1 MNWLSKAIRRLKG
14 RLFGIEQRKPK
25 TETAKHTAKVIE
37 DEGPTLGLYTSL
49 ERKRDPYF
57 IQIGLDF
64 GTSYS
69 KCVCRDVI
77 TNKAWVHLH
86 PRSQN
91 EELPFLIPS
100 ALVIKNN
107 EICHVEDGAINYPEG
122 GVYHLKNALSL
133 VAKGNLADPL
143 LAVYKRAVQ
152 LKNSIHLPG
161 FIVICTIYF
170 LGGVL
175 GEIRNRIRKR
185 YPDFGSVPEDYV
197 AVNMAIPVEDAQ
209 QEKIRKLFQR
219 VVSESWELAD
229 ELSGHPRIHLNELI
243 SLRRNLRANKPQ
255 KSFGEACFVYPEVSA
270 NVQGFVRSRV
280 SSPGVY
286 LFNDTGGGTVDQS
299 IFIFSREGYSE
310 LLAYLAGRVLQLGSS
325 RIEEKAASKAGK
337 NDPLSLEEWRK
348 KKERGEN
355 HKELQEA
362 KNWLFEKLE
371 RETECTIALAKRK
384 LIVKEQINGVKIIF
398 GGGGDCQYPYRKAVM
413 SPFCGQLFRKPLKP
427 EVIGMP
433 VPSDL
438 YLEGPESKWM
448 KRLGVA
454 YGLSFDKNEL
464 AAFMFPSEL
473 EDPKPEKIWRPN
485 RQEIHAPSK
494 DEC

>member
-14 RLFGIEQRKPK
+14 RLFGIEQTEPK
-25 TETAKHTAKVIE
+25 TETAKHTTKVIE
-37 DEGPTLGLYTSL
+37 DEGPIVGIYTSL

-100 ALVIKNN
+100 ALMIKNN
-107 EICHVEDGAINYPEG
+107 EICHVEDGTINYPEG

-133 VAKGNLADPL
+133 VARGDLNDSL
-143 LAVYKRAVQ
+143 LTVYKKAVR
-152 LKNSIHLPG
+152 LKKPNQFPG
-161 FIVICTIYF
+161 LIATCTIYF
-170 LGGVL
+170 LAGVL
-175 GEIRNRIRKR
+175 GEIRDQIRKR
-185 YPDFGSVPEDYV
+185 FPGFGSMSEDYM
-197 AVNMAIPVEDAQ
+197 AVNLAIPVGDAQ
-209 QEKIRKLFQR
+209 QDKIRKVFQA
-219 VVSESWELAD
+219 VLNESWELSD
-229 ELSGHPRIHLNELI
+229 ELAGHPRIHLNELI
-243 SLRRNLRANKPQ
+243 SLRRKLMANRPR
-255 KSFGEACFVYPEVSA
+255 SFGEACFVYPEVSA

-310 LLAYLAGRVLQLGSS
+310 LAYLAGRVLQFGSS
-325 RIEEKAASKAGK
+325 RIEEKAATKSGK
-337 NDPLSLEEWRK
+337 NDQISLEEWRK
-348 KKERGEN
+348 KKERGEK
-355 HKELQEA
+355 HFELEEA
-362 KNWLFEKLE
+362 KDWIFDILR
-371 RETECTIALAKRK
+371 RETERTLALAKRK
-384 LIVKEQINGVKIIF
+384 LYVKEQLNDIKIIF
-398 GGGGDCQYPYRKAVM
+398 GGGGDCEYPYRKAVVG
-413 SPFCGQLFRKPLKP
+413 PFSGQLFRKPIRP

-433 VPSDL
+433 VPKDL
-438 YLEGPESKWM
+438 SLKGAETRWM
-448 KRLGVA
+448 NRLSVA

-464 AAFMFPSEL
+464 VPFMFPNNLS
-473 EDPKPEKIWRPN
+473 DPKPEEIWQPEKR
-485 RQEIHAPSK
+485 RMDAPTK